1 MENLLQVFHVK
12 CIIMPVVVFARL
24 FEIVLRFLDW
34 LTVDNSL
41 TLLEVVFYLLSIVY
55 LLIQFV
61 LLFTKP
67 YSSS

>member
-1 MENLLQVFHVK
+1 
-12 CIIMPVVVFARL
+12 MPVVAFARL

-41 TLLEVVFYLLSIVY
+41 TLLEVVFYSLSIVY

-61 LLFTKP
+61 FLFTH
-67 YSSS
+67 

>member
-1 MENLLQVFHVK
+1 
-12 CIIMPVVVFARL
+12 MPVVVFARL

-41 TLLEVVFYLLSIVY
+41 TLLEVVFYSLSIVY

-61 LLFTKP
+61 FLFTH
-67 YSSS
+67 